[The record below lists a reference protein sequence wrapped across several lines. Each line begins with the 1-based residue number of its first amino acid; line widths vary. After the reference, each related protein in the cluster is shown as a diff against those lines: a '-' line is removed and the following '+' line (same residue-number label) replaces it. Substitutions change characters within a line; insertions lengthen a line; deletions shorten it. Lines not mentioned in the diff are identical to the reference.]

1 MKTFILIVIAVVV
14 SAMLSFQFG
23 ETCRQNQIEQRVL
36 RMKEKPFYS
45 AEEVEIII
53 FGESQL

>member
-14 SAMLSFQFG
+14 GAILSFKFG
-23 ETCRQNQIEQRVL
+23 ETCRQNQIEQRFL
-36 RMKEKPFYS
+36 RMEEKPSYS
-45 AEEVEIII
+45 AEQVEIVI